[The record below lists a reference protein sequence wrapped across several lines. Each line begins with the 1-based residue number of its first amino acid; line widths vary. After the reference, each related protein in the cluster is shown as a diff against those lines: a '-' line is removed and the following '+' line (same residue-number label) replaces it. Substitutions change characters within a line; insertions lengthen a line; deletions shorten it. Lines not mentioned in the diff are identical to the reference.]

1 MLFLRSSLYNKQCW
15 SNFGLTMMN
24 DELIGLSKRYAGGE
38 AEAAVRLTAA
48 GSNRVYYRLTLADGR
63 TVVGVEGT
71 NADENRA
78 FLTIG
83 WHLRAAG
90 LPVPEILAVSD
101 NGMCYLLQDLGDDSL
116 FGLMDSARESGQYS
130 AKQAGLLEKVMR
142 LLPDIQVRGGDG
154 MDYSVCFPCE
164 SFDRRSIF
172 WDLNYF
178 KYSFLKATGLEFH
191 EARLEDDFEK
201 LANVLLAD
209 APYDTFMY
217 RDFQARNVMVK
228 DGEPWFIDFQG
239 GRRGPVE
246 YDVASFLWQARAAY
260 PSELKNHLIDTYIE
274 SLNRYR
280 KVDVNGFRKVLMHF
294 VLFRTLQVLGAYGF
308 RGYFERKQ
316 HFIQSIPAAMGNLR
330 DLLDSGVGEN
340 EYPYLVELLR
350 QLVELPQ
357 FAPVSMSADGK
368 LTVRVMSFSYRKG
381 GIPEDNSGNGG
392 GFVFDCRA
400 MHNPGRYE
408 QYKGITGADAPVIE
422 FLESKGEVQQ
432 YLEHVYGLVDPA
444 VDNYVERGFLNLM
457 VAFGCTGGQHRSLY
471 CANHLAE
478 HLKQKYGSRIH
489 IVLEHREQKTRKE
502 L

>member
-1 MLFLRSSLYNKQCW
+1 MNAELKELFGSYSGADAQ
-15 SNFGLTMMN
+15 SV
-24 DELIGLSKRYAGGE
+24 I
-38 AEAAVRLTAA
+38 RLTAA
-48 GSNRVYYRLTLADGR
+48 GSNRVYYRLSASDGK

-71 NADENRA
+71 NPDENRA
-78 FLTIG
+78 FLVIG
-83 WHLRAAG
+83 RHLRAAG
-90 LPVPEILAVSD
+90 LPVPEILAVADS
-101 NGMCYLLQDLGDDSL
+101 GMCYLLQDLGDESL
-116 FGLMDSARESGQYS
+116 FGLMESARDCGTYS
-130 AKQAGLLEKVMR
+130 AEQTALLEKVMR
-142 LLPDIQVRGGDG
+142 LLPDLQFKGGDG

-191 EARLEDDFEK
+191 EARLEDDFDR
-201 LANVLLAD
+201 LATVLLAD
-209 APYDTFMY
+209 APYNTFMY

-239 GRRGPVE
+239 GRRGPIE

-260 PSELKNHLIDTYIE
+260 PASLREHLIDTYID
-274 SLNRYR
+274 SLARYR
-280 KVDVNGFRKVLMHF
+280 KVDASAFRNGLMHF

-316 HFIQSIPAAMGNLR
+316 HFIESIPQAIGNLK
-330 DLLDSGVGEN
+330 DLLNAGVGATD
-340 EYPYLVELLR
+340 YPYLVEVLNG
-350 QLVELPQ
+350 LVELPQ
-357 FAPVSMSADGK
+357 FAPASAPSDGK

-400 MHNPGRYE
+400 MHNPGKYD
-408 QYKGITGADAPVIE
+408 QYKKITGADAPVIK
-422 FLESKGEVQQ
+422 FLESQGEVQR
-432 YLEHVYGLVDPA
+432 YLDNVYGLVDPA
-444 VDNYVERGFLNLM
+444 VDKYIERGFLNLM

-471 CANHLAE
+471 CANHLAD
-478 HLKQKYGSRIH
+478 HLNARYGDRIH
-489 IVLEHREQKTRKE
+489 IVLEHREQKKRIE

>member
-1 MLFLRSSLYNKQCW
+1 
-15 SNFGLTMMN
+15 MN
-24 DELIGLSKRYAGGE
+24 AELKELSGQYAG
-38 AEAAVRLTAA
+38 ADAQSVVRLTAA
-48 GSNRVYYRLTLADGR
+48 GSNRVYYRLSLSDGK
-63 TVVGVEGT
+63 TFVGVEGT
-71 NADENRA
+71 NPDENKA
-78 FLTIG
+78 FFVIG
-83 WHLRAAG
+83 RHLREAG
-90 LPVPEILAVSD
+90 LPVPEVLAVSD
-101 NGMCYLLQDLGDDSL
+101 SGMSYLLQDLGDDSL
-116 FGLMDSARESGQYS
+116 FGLMENARTGGSYS
-130 AKQAGLLEKVMR
+130 PEQTALLEKVMR
-142 LLPDIQVRGGDG
+142 LLPDFQFKGGAG
-154 MDYSVCFPCE
+154 LDYSVCFPCE

-191 EARLEDDFEK
+191 ETRLEDDFEH
-201 LANVLLAD
+201 LASVLLAD

-228 DGEPWFIDFQG
+228 DDNPWFIDFQG

-260 PSELKNHLIDTYIE
+260 PASLREHLIDTYIG
-274 SLNRYR
+274 SLCRYR
-280 KVDVNGFRKVLMHF
+280 KVDGGMFRKGLMHF

-316 HFIQSIPAAMGNLR
+316 HFIESIPQAISNLKE
-330 DLLDSGVGEN
+330 LLDAGVGAK
-340 EYPYLVELLR
+340 EYPYLLQVLSEMVR
-350 QLVELPQ
+350 LPQ
-357 FAPVSMSADGK
+357 FAPASAPADGK

-400 MHNPGRYE
+400 MHNPGKYE
-408 QYKGITGADAPVIE
+408 QYKKITGADAPVIE
-422 FLESKGEVQQ
+422 FLESQGEVQH

-444 VDNYVERGFLNLM
+444 VDKYIGRGFLNLM

-478 HLKQKYGSRIH
+478 HLKDKFGDRIH
-489 IVLEHREQKTRKE
+489 IVLEHREQQKRIE

>member
-1 MLFLRSSLYNKQCW
+1 MNAELKELFGKYSGTDAQSV
-15 SNFGLTMMN
+15 
-24 DELIGLSKRYAGGE
+24 I
-38 AEAAVRLTAA
+38 RLTAA
-48 GSNRVYYRLTLADGR
+48 GSNRVYYRLSASDGK

-71 NADENRA
+71 NPDENRA
-78 FLTIG
+78 FLVIG
-83 WHLRAAG
+83 RHLRAAG
-90 LPVPEILAVSD
+90 LPVPEILAVADS
-101 NGMCYLLQDLGDDSL
+101 GMCYLLQDLGDESL
-116 FGLMDSARESGQYS
+116 FGLMESARDCGTYS
-130 AKQAGLLEKVMR
+130 AEQTALLEKVMR
-142 LLPDIQVRGGDG
+142 LLPDLQFKGGDG

-164 SFDRRSIF
+164 SFDCRSIF

-191 EARLEDDFEK
+191 EARLEDDFDR
-201 LANVLLAD
+201 LATVLLAD
-209 APYDTFMY
+209 APYNTFMY

-260 PSELKNHLIDTYIE
+260 PASLREHLIDTYID
-274 SLNRYR
+274 SLARYR
-280 KVDVNGFRKVLMHF
+280 KVDASAFRNGLMHF

-316 HFIQSIPAAMGNLR
+316 HFIESIPQAIGNLK
-330 DLLDSGVGEN
+330 DLLNAGVGATD
-340 EYPYLVELLR
+340 YPYLVEVLNG
-350 QLVELPQ
+350 LVELPQ
-357 FAPVSMSADGK
+357 FAPVSAPSDGK

-400 MHNPGRYE
+400 MHNPGKYD
-408 QYKGITGADAPVIE
+408 QYKKITGADAPVIE
-422 FLESKGEVQQ
+422 FLESQGEVQR
-432 YLEHVYGLVDPA
+432 YLDNVYGLVDPA
-444 VDNYVERGFLNLM
+444 VDKYIERGFLNLM

-471 CANHLAE
+471 CANHLAD
-478 HLKQKYGSRIH
+478 HLKAKYGDRIH
-489 IVLEHREQKTRKE
+489 IVLEHREQKKRIE

>member
-1 MLFLRSSLYNKQCW
+1 MQEIIDLYMKWADQAPAH
-15 SNFGLTMMN
+15 M
-24 DELIGLSKRYAGGE
+24 E
-38 AEAAVRLTAA
+38 ALPQA
-48 GSNRVYYRLTLADGR
+48 GSNRQYFRLFSPN
-63 TVVGVEGT
+63 GVEPVTVIGVYGT
-71 NADENRA
+71 SVEENEA
-78 FLTIG
+78 FIYMARHFTK
-83 WHLRAAG
+83 RR
-90 LPVPEILAVSD
+90 LPVPQILKVSK
-101 NGMCYLLQDLGDDSL
+101 NKLCYLQTDMGVSSL
-116 FGLMDSARESGQYS
+116 YDA
-130 AKQAGLLEKVMR
+130 LEKGRKAGGKYNLHEKDLLKKTIR
-142 LLPDIQVRGGDG
+142 LLPEFQIRGARG
-154 MDYSVCFPCE
+154 
-164 SFDRRSIF
+164 FDFSHCYPQPAF
-172 WDLNYF
+172 DKTNVLFDLNYF
-178 KYSFLKATGLEFH
+178 KYCFLKPLEIDFNELKLEATFQ
-191 EARLEDDFEK
+191 
-201 LANVLLAD
+201 LLASD
-209 APYDTFMY
+209 LTVDFGESFMY

-260 PSELKNHLIDTYIE
+260 PSELKDHLIDTYIE
-274 SLNRYR
+274 SLSRYR
-280 KVDVNGFRKVLMHF
+280 KVDGDVFRRGLMHF

-340 EYPYLVELLR
+340 EYPYLVEVLR

-422 FLESKGEVQQ
+422 FLEAHGEVQQ

-444 VDNYVERGFLNLM
+444 VQNYVERGFLNLM

-478 HLKQKYGSRIH
+478 HLKQKYGGKIH
-489 IVLEHREQKTRKE
+489 IVLEHREQKIRKE

>member
-1 MLFLRSSLYNKQCW
+1 
-15 SNFGLTMMN
+15 MN
-24 DELIGLSKRYAGGE
+24 AELKELSGRYAG
-38 AEAAVRLTAA
+38 ADAQSVVRLTAA
-48 GSNRVYYRLTLADGR
+48 GSNRVYYRLSLSDGK
-63 TVVGVEGT
+63 TFVGVEGT
-71 NADENRA
+71 NPDENKA
-78 FLTIG
+78 FLVIG
-83 WHLRAAG
+83 RHLREAG
-90 LPVPEILAVSD
+90 LPVPEVLAVSD
-101 NGMCYLLQDLGDDSL
+101 SGMSYLLQDLGDDSL
-116 FGLMDSARESGQYS
+116 FGLMESARTGGSYS
-130 AKQAGLLEKVMR
+130 PEQTALLEKVMR
-142 LLPDIQVRGGDG
+142 LLPDFQFKGGAG
-154 MDYSVCFPCE
+154 LDYSVCFPCE

-191 EARLEDDFEK
+191 ETRLEDDFEH
-201 LANVLLAD
+201 LASVLLAD

-228 DGEPWFIDFQG
+228 DDNPWFIDFQG

-260 PSELKNHLIDTYIE
+260 PASLREHLIDTYIG
-274 SLNRYR
+274 SLCRYR
-280 KVDVNGFRKVLMHF
+280 KVDGGMFRKGLMHF

-316 HFIQSIPAAMGNLR
+316 HFIESIPQAISNLKE
-330 DLLDSGVGEN
+330 LLDAGVGAK
-340 EYPYLVELLR
+340 EYPYLLR
-350 QLVELPQ
+350 VLSEMVRLPQ
-357 FAPVSMSADGK
+357 FAPASAPADGK

-400 MHNPGRYE
+400 MHNPGKYE
-408 QYKGITGADAPVIE
+408 QYKKITGADAPVIE
-422 FLESKGEVQQ
+422 FLESQGEVQH

-444 VDNYVERGFLNLM
+444 VDKYIGRGFLNLM

-478 HLKQKYGSRIH
+478 HLKDKFGDRIH
-489 IVLEHREQKTRKE
+489 IVLEHREQQKRIE

>member
-1 MLFLRSSLYNKQCW
+1 MNAELKELF
-15 SNFGLTMMN
+15 G
-24 DELIGLSKRYAGGE
+24 RYTGAD
-38 AEAAVRLTAA
+38 AQSVIRLTAA
-48 GSNRVYYRLTLADGR
+48 GSNRVYYRLSTLDGK
-63 TVVGVEGT
+63 TFVGVEGT

-83 WHLRAAG
+83 RHLRAAG
-90 LPVPEILAVSD
+90 LPVPEILVVSD
-101 NGMCYLLQDLGDDSL
+101 SGMCYLLQDLGDDSL
-116 FGLMDSARESGQYS
+116 FGLLESAREGETYS
-130 AKQAGLLEKVMR
+130 PAQTALLEKVMC
-142 LLPDIQVRGGDG
+142 LLPDIQFKGGDG
-154 MDYSVCFPCE
+154 LDYSVCFPCE

-201 LANVLLAD
+201 LATVLLAD
-209 APYDTFMY
+209 APYNTFMY
-217 RDFQARNVMVK
+217 RDFQARNVMVFN
-228 DGEPWFIDFQG
+228 GEPWFIDFQG

-260 PSELKNHLIDTYIE
+260 PASLREHLIDTYIE
-274 SLNRYR
+274 SLGRYR
-280 KVDVNGFRKVLMHF
+280 KVDAAAFRKGLMHF

-316 HFIQSIPAAMGNLR
+316 HFIESIPQAIGNLK
-330 DLLDSGVGEN
+330 DLLNAEVGAK
-340 EYPYLVELLR
+340 EYPYLVEVLR
-350 QLVELPQ
+350 GLVGLPQ
-357 FAPVSMSADGK
+357 FAPASAPTDGK

-400 MHNPGRYE
+400 MHNPGKYD
-408 QYKGITGADAPVIE
+408 QYKKITGADAPVIE
-422 FLESKGEVQQ
+422 FLESQGEVQR
-432 YLEHVYGLVDPA
+432 YLDNVYGLVDPA
-444 VDNYVERGFLNLM
+444 VDKYIERGFLNLM

-478 HLKQKYGSRIH
+478 HLKEKYGDRIH
-489 IVLEHREQKTRKE
+489 IVLEHREQKKRIE

>member
-1 MLFLRSSLYNKQCW
+1 
-15 SNFGLTMMN
+15 MN
-24 DELIGLSKRYAGGE
+24 AELKELSGRYAG
-38 AEAAVRLTAA
+38 ADVQSVVRLTAA
-48 GSNRVYYRLTLADGR
+48 GSNRVYYRLSLSDGK
-63 TVVGVEGT
+63 TFVGVEGT
-71 NADENRA
+71 NPDENKA
-78 FLTIG
+78 FLVIG
-83 WHLRAAG
+83 RHLREAG
-90 LPVPEILAVSD
+90 LPVPEVLAVSD
-101 NGMCYLLQDLGDDSL
+101 SGMSYLLQDLGDDSL
-116 FGLMDSARESGQYS
+116 FGLMESARTGGSYS
-130 AKQAGLLEKVMR
+130 PEQTALLEKVMR
-142 LLPDIQVRGGDG
+142 LLPDFQFKGGAG
-154 MDYSVCFPCE
+154 LDYSVCFPCE

-191 EARLEDDFEK
+191 ETRLEDDFEH
-201 LANVLLAD
+201 LASVLLAD

-228 DGEPWFIDFQG
+228 DDNPWFIDFQG

-260 PSELKNHLIDTYIE
+260 PASLREHLIDTYIG
-274 SLNRYR
+274 SLCRYR
-280 KVDVNGFRKVLMHF
+280 KVDGGMFRKGLMHF

-316 HFIQSIPAAMGNLR
+316 HFIESIPQAISNLKE
-330 DLLDSGVGEN
+330 LLDAGVGAK
-340 EYPYLVELLR
+340 EYPYLLR
-350 QLVELPQ
+350 VLSEMVRLPQ
-357 FAPVSMSADGK
+357 FAPASAPADGK

-400 MHNPGRYE
+400 MHNPGKYE
-408 QYKGITGADAPVIE
+408 QYKKITGADAPVIE
-422 FLESKGEVQQ
+422 FLESQGEVQH

-444 VDNYVERGFLNLM
+444 VDKYIGRGFLNLM

-478 HLKQKYGSRIH
+478 HLKDKFGDRIH
-489 IVLEHREQKTRKE
+489 IVLEHREQQKRIE

>member
-1 MLFLRSSLYNKQCW
+1 MDRELKELLLF
-15 SNFGLTMMN
+15 
-24 DELIGLSKRYAGGE
+24 YAGCE
-38 AEAAVRLTAA
+38 PESVIRLTAA
-48 GSNRVYYRLTLADGR
+48 GSNRVYYRFCLSDGR

-71 NADENRA
+71 NPDENRA
-78 FLTIG
+78 FMTIG
-83 WHLRAAG
+83 RHLRSVG

-101 NGMCYLLQDLGDDSL
+101 SGMCYLLQDLGDESL
-116 FGLMDSARESGQYS
+116 FGQMESARESGSYD
-130 AKQAGLLEKVMR
+130 AGQVALLEKVMR
-142 LLPDIQVRGGDG
+142 LLPDLQFRGGDG

-191 EARLEDDFEK
+191 EAKLEDDFER
-201 LANVLLAD
+201 LASVLLAD
-209 APYDTFMY
+209 APYNTFMY
-217 RDFQARNVMVK
+217 RDFQARNVMVLE
-228 DGEPWFIDFQG
+228 GEPWFIDFQG
-239 GRRGPVE
+239 GRCGPVE

-260 PSELKNHLIDTYIE
+260 PAQLREHLIDEYID
-274 SLNRYR
+274 SLGRYR
-280 KVDVNGFRKVLMHF
+280 KVDGKEFRRGLMHF

-316 HFIQSIPAAMGNLR
+316 HFIQSIPAAICNLR
-330 DLLDSGVGEN
+330 ELLDAGVGERD
-340 EYPYLVELLR
+340 YPYLYGVLR
-350 QLVELPQ
+350 ALVELPQ
-357 FAPVSMSADGK
+357 FTVAAVPADGK

-381 GIPEDNSGNGG
+381 GIPEDGSGNGG

-422 FLESKGEVQQ
+422 FLEAQGEVQR

-444 VDNYVERGFLNLM
+444 VERYVERGFLNLM

-471 CANHLAE
+471 CANHLAG
-478 HLKQKYGSRIH
+478 HLKEKFGDKIH
-489 IVLEHREQKTRKE
+489 IVLEHREQNKRIE

>member
-1 MLFLRSSLYNKQCW
+1 MKNDPIELLR
-15 SNFGLTMMN
+15 
-24 DELIGLSKRYAGGE
+24 EYAGCE
-38 AEAAVRLTAA
+38 PESTVRLTAA
-48 GSNRVYYRLTLADGR
+48 GSNRVYYRYVLPSGG

-71 NADENRA
+71 NRDENTA
-78 FLTIG
+78 FLSIG
-83 WHLRAAG
+83 RHMRSAG
-90 LPVPEILAVSD
+90 LPVPGILAVSD
-101 NGMCYLLQDLGDDSL
+101 SGMCYLLEDLGDDSL
-116 FGLMDSARESGQYS
+116 FGLLESARKSGTYS
-130 AKQAGLLEKVMR
+130 AEQTLLLDKVMH
-142 LLPDIQVRGGDG
+142 LLPDLQFKGGDG
-154 MDYSVCFPCE
+154 LDYSVCFPCE

-191 EARLEDDFEK
+191 EARLEDDFER
-201 LANVLLAD
+201 LTSVLLAD

-260 PSELKNHLIDTYIE
+260 PQDLRNHLIDVYTK
-274 SLNRYR
+274 SLGRYR
-280 KVDVNGFRKVLMHF
+280 KVEAATFRKRLMHF

-316 HFIQSIPAAMGNLR
+316 HFIESIPGAIQNLK
-330 DLLDSGVGEN
+330 DLLDAGVGSK
-340 EYPYLVELLR
+340 EYPYLAEVLR
-350 QLVELPQ
+350 GLVSLPR
-357 FAPVSMSADGK
+357 FAAAQPADGK

-381 GIPEDNSGNGG
+381 GIPEDPSGNGG

-400 MHNPGRYE
+400 MQNPGRYE
-408 QYKGITGADAPVIE
+408 QYKKITGADAPVIE
-422 FLESKGEVQQ
+422 FLESQGEVQK
-432 YLEHVYGLVDPA
+432 YLDNVYGLVDPA
-444 VDNYVERGFLNLM
+444 VSNYVERGFSNLM

-471 CANHLAE
+471 CANHLAA
-478 HLKQKYGSRIH
+478 HLKDKFGDRIR
-489 IVLEHREQKTRKE
+489 IVLEHREQNKRTE

>member
-1 MLFLRSSLYNKQCW
+1 MNAELKEL
-15 SNFGLTMMN
+15 FGL
-24 DELIGLSKRYAGGE
+24 YAG
-38 AEAAVRLTAA
+38 ADAQSVVRLTAA
-48 GSNRVYYRLTLADGR
+48 GSNRVYYRLSLSDGK
-63 TVVGVEGT
+63 TFVGVEGT
-71 NADENRA
+71 NPDENKA
-78 FLTIG
+78 FVVIDR
-83 WHLRAAG
+83 HLREAG
-90 LPVPEILAVSD
+90 LPVPEVLAVSD
-101 NGMCYLLQDLGDDSL
+101 SGMCYLLQDLGDESL
-116 FGLMDSARESGQYS
+116 FGLMESARTGGSYS
-130 AKQAGLLEKVMR
+130 PEQTSLLEKVMR
-142 LLPDIQVRGGDG
+142 VLPDIQFKGGVG
-154 MDYSVCFPCE
+154 LDYSVCFPCE

-191 EARLEDDFEK
+191 EARLEDDFDR
-201 LANVLLAD
+201 LASVLLSD

-228 DGEPWFIDFQG
+228 EGEPWFIDFQG

-260 PSELKNHLIDTYIE
+260 PASLREHLIDTYIE
-274 SLNRYR
+274 SLCRYR
-280 KVDVNGFRKVLMHF
+280 KTDGSTFRSGLMHF

-316 HFIQSIPAAMGNLR
+316 HFIESIPQAIGNLK
-330 DLLDSGVGEN
+330 DLLNAGVGAK
-340 EYPYLVELLR
+340 EYPYLFQVLGDMVR
-350 QLVELPQ
+350 LPQ
-357 FAPVSMSADGK
+357 FAPASAPADGK

-381 GIPEDNSGNGG
+381 GIPEDDSGNGG

-400 MHNPGRYE
+400 MHNPGKYE
-408 QYKGITGADAPVIE
+408 QYKKITGADAPVID
-422 FLESKGEVQQ
+422 FLESQGEVQH

-444 VDNYVERGFLNLM
+444 VDKYIERGFLNLM

-478 HLKQKYGSRIH
+478 HLKEKYGDRIN
-489 IVLEHREQKTRKE
+489 IVLEHREQKKRIE

>member
-1 MLFLRSSLYNKQCW
+1 
-15 SNFGLTMMN
+15 MN
-24 DELIGLSKRYAGGE
+24 AELKELSGRYAG
-38 AEAAVRLTAA
+38 ADAQSVVRLTAA
-48 GSNRVYYRLTLADGR
+48 GSNRVYYRLSLSDGK
-63 TVVGVEGT
+63 TFVGVEGT
-71 NADENRA
+71 NPDENKA
-78 FLTIG
+78 FFVIG
-83 WHLRAAG
+83 RHLREAG
-90 LPVPEILAVSD
+90 LPVPEVLAVSD
-101 NGMCYLLQDLGDDSL
+101 SGMSYLLQDLGDDSL
-116 FGLMDSARESGQYS
+116 FGLMENARTGGSYS
-130 AKQAGLLEKVMR
+130 PEQTALLEKVMR
-142 LLPDIQVRGGDG
+142 LLPDFQFKGGAG
-154 MDYSVCFPCE
+154 LDYSVCFPCE

-191 EARLEDDFEK
+191 ETRLEDDFEH
-201 LANVLLAD
+201 LASVLLAD

-228 DGEPWFIDFQG
+228 DDNPWFIDFQG

-260 PSELKNHLIDTYIE
+260 PASLREHLIDTYIG
-274 SLNRYR
+274 SLCRYR
-280 KVDVNGFRKVLMHF
+280 KVDGGMFRKGLMHF

-316 HFIQSIPAAMGNLR
+316 HFIESIPQAISNLKE
-330 DLLDSGVGEN
+330 LLDAGVGAK
-340 EYPYLVELLR
+340 EYPYLLQVLSEMVR
-350 QLVELPQ
+350 LPQ
-357 FAPVSMSADGK
+357 FAPASAPADGK

-400 MHNPGRYE
+400 MHNPGKYE
-408 QYKGITGADAPVIE
+408 QYKKITGADAPVIE
-422 FLESKGEVQQ
+422 FLESQGEVQH

-444 VDNYVERGFLNLM
+444 VDKYIGRGFLNLM

-478 HLKQKYGSRIH
+478 HLKDKFGDRIH
-489 IVLEHREQKTRKE
+489 IVLEHREQQKRIE

>member
-1 MLFLRSSLYNKQCW
+1 MNAELKELFGKYSGADAQSV
-15 SNFGLTMMN
+15 
-24 DELIGLSKRYAGGE
+24 I
-38 AEAAVRLTAA
+38 RLTAA
-48 GSNRVYYRLTLADGR
+48 GSNRVYYRLSASDGK

-71 NADENRA
+71 NPDENRA
-78 FLTIG
+78 FLVIG
-83 WHLRAAG
+83 RHLRAAG
-90 LPVPEILAVSD
+90 LPVPEILAVADS
-101 NGMCYLLQDLGDDSL
+101 GMCYLLQDLGDESL
-116 FGLMDSARESGQYS
+116 FGLMESARDGGGYS
-130 AKQAGLLEKVMR
+130 ANQTALLEKVMR
-142 LLPDIQVRGGDG
+142 LLPDLQFKGGDG

-191 EARLEDDFEK
+191 EARLEDDFDR
-201 LANVLLAD
+201 LATVLLAD
-209 APYDTFMY
+209 APYNTFMY

-239 GRRGPVE
+239 GRRGPIE

-260 PSELKNHLIDTYIE
+260 PASLREHLIDTYID
-274 SLNRYR
+274 SLARYR
-280 KVDVNGFRKVLMHF
+280 KVDASAFRKGLMHF

-316 HFIQSIPAAMGNLR
+316 HFIESIPQAIGNLK
-330 DLLDSGVGEN
+330 DLLNAGVGAK
-340 EYPYLVELLR
+340 EYPYLVRVLNEMT
-350 QLVELPQ
+350 QLPQ
-357 FAPVSMSADGK
+357 FAPVSAPSDGK

-400 MHNPGRYE
+400 MHNPGKYD
-408 QYKGITGADAPVIE
+408 QYKKITGADAPVIE
-422 FLESKGEVQQ
+422 FLESQGEVQR
-432 YLEHVYGLVDPA
+432 YLDNVYGLVDPA
-444 VDNYVERGFLNLM
+444 VDKYIERKFLNLM

-471 CANHLAE
+471 CANHLAD
-478 HLKQKYGSRIH
+478 HLKEKFGDRIH
-489 IVLEHREQKTRKE
+489 IVLEHREQKKRIE

>member
-1 MLFLRSSLYNKQCW
+1 MNAELKELFGKYSGADAQSV
-15 SNFGLTMMN
+15 
-24 DELIGLSKRYAGGE
+24 I
-38 AEAAVRLTAA
+38 RLTAA
-48 GSNRVYYRLTLADGR
+48 GSNRVYYRLSASDGK

-71 NADENRA
+71 NPDENRA
-78 FLTIG
+78 FLVIG
-83 WHLRAAG
+83 RHLRAAG
-90 LPVPEILAVSD
+90 LPVPEILAVADS
-101 NGMCYLLQDLGDDSL
+101 GMCYLLQDLGDESL
-116 FGLMDSARESGQYS
+116 FGLMESARDCGTYS
-130 AKQAGLLEKVMR
+130 AEQTALLEKVMR
-142 LLPDIQVRGGDG
+142 LLPDLQFKGGDG

-191 EARLEDDFEK
+191 EARLEDDFDR
-201 LANVLLAD
+201 LATVLLAD
-209 APYDTFMY
+209 APYNTFMY

-239 GRRGPVE
+239 GRRGPIE

-260 PSELKNHLIDTYIE
+260 PASLREHLIDTYID
-274 SLNRYR
+274 SLARYR
-280 KVDVNGFRKVLMHF
+280 KVDASAFRNGLMHF

-316 HFIQSIPAAMGNLR
+316 HFIESIPQAIGNLK
-330 DLLDSGVGEN
+330 DLLNAGVGAK
-340 EYPYLVELLR
+340 EYPYLVRVLNEMT
-350 QLVELPQ
+350 QLPQ
-357 FAPVSMSADGK
+357 FAPVSAPSDGK

-400 MHNPGRYE
+400 MHNPGKYD
-408 QYKGITGADAPVIE
+408 QYKKITGADAPVIE
-422 FLESKGEVQQ
+422 FLESQGEVQR
-432 YLEHVYGLVDPA
+432 YLDNVYGLVDPA
-444 VDNYVERGFLNLM
+444 VDKYIERGFLNLM

-478 HLKQKYGSRIH
+478 HLKEKFGDRIH
-489 IVLEHREQKTRKE
+489 IVLEHREQKKRIE

>member
-1 MLFLRSSLYNKQCW
+1 
-15 SNFGLTMMN
+15 MN
-24 DELIGLSKRYAGGE
+24 AELKELSGRYAG
-38 AEAAVRLTAA
+38 ADAQSVVRLTAA
-48 GSNRVYYRLTLADGR
+48 GSNRVYYRLSLSDGK
-63 TVVGVEGT
+63 TFVGVEGT
-71 NADENRA
+71 NPDENKA
-78 FLTIG
+78 FLVIG
-83 WHLRAAG
+83 RHLREAG
-90 LPVPEILAVSD
+90 LPVPEVLAVSD
-101 NGMCYLLQDLGDDSL
+101 SGMSYLLQDLGDDSL
-116 FGLMDSARESGQYS
+116 FGLMESARTGGSYS
-130 AKQAGLLEKVMR
+130 PEQTALLEKVMR
-142 LLPDIQVRGGDG
+142 LLPDFQFKGGAG
-154 MDYSVCFPCE
+154 LDYSVCFPCE

-191 EARLEDDFEK
+191 ETRLEDDFEH
-201 LANVLLAD
+201 LASVLLAD

-228 DGEPWFIDFQG
+228 DDNPWFIDFQG

-260 PSELKNHLIDTYIE
+260 PASLREHLIDTYIG
-274 SLNRYR
+274 SLCRYR
-280 KVDVNGFRKVLMHF
+280 KVDGGMFRKGLMHF

-316 HFIQSIPAAMGNLR
+316 HFIESIPQAISNLKE
-330 DLLDSGVGEN
+330 LLDAGVGAK
-340 EYPYLVELLR
+340 EYPYLLQVLSEMVR
-350 QLVELPQ
+350 LPQ
-357 FAPVSMSADGK
+357 FAPASAPADGK

-400 MHNPGRYE
+400 MHNPGKYE
-408 QYKGITGADAPVIE
+408 QYKKITGADAPVIE
-422 FLESKGEVQQ
+422 FLESQGEVQH

-444 VDNYVERGFLNLM
+444 VDKYIGRGFLNLM

-478 HLKQKYGSRIH
+478 HLKDKFGDRIH
-489 IVLEHREQKTRKE
+489 IVLEHREQQKRIE

>member
-1 MLFLRSSLYNKQCW
+1 MNAELKELF
-15 SNFGLTMMN
+15 G
-24 DELIGLSKRYAGGE
+24 RYSGAD
-38 AEAAVRLTAA
+38 AQSVTRLTAA
-48 GSNRVYYRLTLADGR
+48 GSNRVYYRLGTPDGK

-71 NADENRA
+71 NPDENRA
-78 FLTIG
+78 FLVIG
-83 WHLRAAG
+83 RHLRAAG

-101 NGMCYLLQDLGDDSL
+101 SGMCYLLQDLGDESL
-116 FGLMDSARESGQYS
+116 FGLMESAREGGSYS
-130 AKQAGLLEKVMR
+130 PSQTALLEKVMR
-142 LLPDIQVRGGDG
+142 LLPDLQFKGGDG
-154 MDYSVCFPCE
+154 LDYSVCFPCE

-201 LANVLLAD
+201 LATVLLAD
-209 APYDTFMY
+209 SPYNTFMY
-217 RDFQARNVMVK
+217 RDFQARNVMVL
-228 DGEPWFIDFQG
+228 DGELWFIDFQG

-260 PSELKNHLIDTYIE
+260 PASLREHLIDTYIE
-274 SLNRYR
+274 SLGRYR
-280 KVDVNGFRKVLMHF
+280 KVDAAAFRKGLMHF

-316 HFIQSIPAAMGNLR
+316 HFIESIPQAIGNLK
-330 DLLDSGVGEN
+330 DLLSEGVGAK
-340 EYPYLVELLR
+340 EYPYLVQVLGDM
-350 QLVELPQ
+350 VALPQ
-357 FAPVSMSADGK
+357 FAPVSAPSDGK

-400 MHNPGRYE
+400 MHNPGKYE
-408 QYKGITGADAPVIE
+408 QYKKITGADAPVIE
-422 FLESKGEVQQ
+422 FLESQGEVQR
-432 YLEHVYGLVDPA
+432 YLDNVYGLVDPA
-444 VDNYVERGFLNLM
+444 VDKYMERGFLNLM

-471 CANHLAE
+471 CANHLAD
-478 HLKQKYGSRIH
+478 HLKAKYGDRIH
-489 IVLEHREQKTRKE
+489 IFLEHREQKKRIE

>member
-1 MLFLRSSLYNKQCW
+1 MNAELKELF
-15 SNFGLTMMN
+15 G
-24 DELIGLSKRYAGGE
+24 RYSGAD
-38 AEAAVRLTAA
+38 AQSVTRLTAA
-48 GSNRVYYRLTLADGR
+48 GSNRVYYRLGTPDGK

-71 NADENRA
+71 NPDENRA
-78 FLTIG
+78 FLVIG
-83 WHLRAAG
+83 RHLRAAG

-101 NGMCYLLQDLGDDSL
+101 SGMCYLLQDLGDESL
-116 FGLMDSARESGQYS
+116 FGLMESAREGGSYS
-130 AKQAGLLEKVMR
+130 PSQTALLEKVMR
-142 LLPDIQVRGGDG
+142 LLPDLQFKGGDG
-154 MDYSVCFPCE
+154 LDYSVCFPCE

-201 LANVLLAD
+201 LATVLLAD
-209 APYDTFMY
+209 SPYNTFMY
-217 RDFQARNVMVK
+217 RDFQARNVMVL

-260 PSELKNHLIDTYIE
+260 PASLREHLIDTYIE
-274 SLNRYR
+274 SLGRYR
-280 KVDVNGFRKVLMHF
+280 KVDAATFRKGLMHF

-316 HFIQSIPAAMGNLR
+316 HFIESIPQAIGNLK
-330 DLLDSGVGEN
+330 DLLSEGVGAK
-340 EYPYLVELLR
+340 EYPYLVQVLGDM
-350 QLVELPQ
+350 VALPQ
-357 FAPVSMSADGK
+357 FAPVSAPSDGK

-400 MHNPGRYE
+400 MHNPGKYE
-408 QYKGITGADAPVIE
+408 QYKKITGADAPVIE
-422 FLESKGEVQQ
+422 FLESQGEVQR
-432 YLEHVYGLVDPA
+432 YLENVYGLVDPA
-444 VDNYVERGFLNLM
+444 VDKYMERGFLNLM

-471 CANHLAE
+471 CANHLAD
-478 HLKQKYGSRIH
+478 HLKAKYGDRIH
-489 IVLEHREQKTRKE
+489 ILLEHREQKKRIE

>member
-1 MLFLRSSLYNKQCW
+1 MNAELKELF
-15 SNFGLTMMN
+15 G
-24 DELIGLSKRYAGGE
+24 RYSGAD
-38 AEAAVRLTAA
+38 AQSVTRLTAA
-48 GSNRVYYRLTLADGR
+48 GSNRVYYRLGTPDGK

-71 NADENRA
+71 NPDENRA
-78 FLTIG
+78 FLVIG
-83 WHLRAAG
+83 RHLRAAG

-101 NGMCYLLQDLGDDSL
+101 SGMCYLLQDLGDESL
-116 FGLMDSARESGQYS
+116 FGLMESAREGGSYS
-130 AKQAGLLEKVMR
+130 PSQTALLEKVMR
-142 LLPDIQVRGGDG
+142 LLPDLQFKGGDG
-154 MDYSVCFPCE
+154 LDYSVCFPCE

-201 LANVLLAD
+201 LATVLLAD
-209 APYDTFMY
+209 SPYNTFMY
-217 RDFQARNVMVK
+217 RDFQARNVMVL

-260 PSELKNHLIDTYIE
+260 PASLREHLIDTYIE
-274 SLNRYR
+274 SLGRYR
-280 KVDVNGFRKVLMHF
+280 KVDAAAFRKGLMHF

-316 HFIQSIPAAMGNLR
+316 HFIESIPQAIGNLK
-330 DLLDSGVGEN
+330 DLLSEGVGAK
-340 EYPYLVELLR
+340 EYPYLVQVLGDM
-350 QLVELPQ
+350 VALPQ
-357 FAPVSMSADGK
+357 FAPVSAPSDGK

-400 MHNPGRYE
+400 MHNPGKYE
-408 QYKGITGADAPVIE
+408 QYKKITGADAPVIE
-422 FLESKGEVQQ
+422 FLESQGEVQR
-432 YLEHVYGLVDPA
+432 YLDNVYGLVDPA
-444 VDNYVERGFLNLM
+444 VDKYMERGFLNLM

-471 CANHLAE
+471 CANHLAD
-478 HLKQKYGSRIH
+478 HLKAKYGDRIH
-489 IVLEHREQKTRKE
+489 ILLEHREQKKRIE